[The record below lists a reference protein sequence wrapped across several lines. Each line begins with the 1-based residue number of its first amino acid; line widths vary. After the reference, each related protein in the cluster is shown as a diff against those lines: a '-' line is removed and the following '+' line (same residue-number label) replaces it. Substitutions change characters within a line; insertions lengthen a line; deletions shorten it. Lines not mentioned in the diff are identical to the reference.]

1 MRIKTDEK
9 RQLIIDTAY
18 RLFRANGFEKT
29 SMSEITAQVGGSK
42 ATLYNYFS
50 SKEELFV
57 ECMFGIAESYLDGI
71 FSHLQYPAEDIRAAL
86 QGFGE
91 DVTRLVCSPD
101 IVAAQRLM
109 IAEAGRAGIGKLF
122 YEKIESVQEQTAA
135 FIGNAMD
142 AGKLR
147 SADTHL
153 AATQLRALLEAEI
166 SNPFLLY
173 VRTAIPDDAEIT
185 AITERAVDAFL
196 RAYMPEGSESGGQ
209 PATN

>member
-1 MRIKTDEK
+1 MRVKTDEK
-9 RQLIIDTAY
+9 RQLIVDTAY

-57 ECMFGIAESYLDGI
+57 ECMFGIAENYLDGI
-71 FSHLQYPAEDIRAAL
+71 FSHLQDQAGDIRTAL

-91 DVTRLVCSPD
+91 NVTRLICSPE

-122 YEKIESVQEQTAA
+122 YEKLNSLQEQTAA
-135 FIGNAMD
+135 FIGNAMNT
-142 AGKLR
+142 GKLR
-147 SADTHL
+147 RGDPRL
-153 AATQLRALLEAEI
+153 AAIQLKALMEAEI
-166 SNPFLLY
+166 HDSYLLC
-173 VRTAIPDDAEIT
+173 VRTTPPDEAEIT
-185 AITERAVDAFL
+185 ALTEFAVDTFL
-196 RAYMPEGSESGGQ
+196 RAYAPSAE
-209 PATN
+209 

>member
-1 MRIKTDEK
+1 LRVKTDEK
-9 RQLIIDTAY
+9 RQLIVETAY

-57 ECMFGIAESYLDGI
+57 ECMFGIAENYLDGI
-71 FSHLQYPAEDIRAAL
+71 FSHLQDPAVEIRTAL

-91 DVTRLVCSPD
+91 NVTRLICSPE

-122 YEKIESVQEQTAA
+122 YEKINSLQGQTAA
-135 FIGNAMD
+135 FIEGAMNT
-142 AGKLR
+142 GKLR
-147 SADTHL
+147 QGDPRL
-153 AATQLRALLEAEI
+153 AAVQLKALLEAEI
-166 SNPFLLY
+166 HDSFLLC
-173 VRTAIPDDAEIT
+173 VRTTPPDEAEIK
-185 AITERAVDAFL
+185 AKTEFAVDTFL
-196 RAYMPEGSESGGQ
+196 RAYAQNAE
-209 PATN
+209 

>member
-9 RQLIIDTAY
+9 RKLIVDTAY
-18 RLFRANGFEKT
+18 QLFRANGFEKT

-57 ECMFGIAESYLDGI
+57 ECMFGIAENYLGGI
-71 FSHLQYPAEDIRAAL
+71 FSHLQHPAEDIRTAL

-91 DVTRLVCSPD
+91 NVTRLICSPE

-122 YEKIESVQEQTAA
+122 YEKINSLQEQTAE
-135 FIGNAMD
+135 FIGNAMN

-147 SADTHL
+147 RGDPRL
-153 AATQLRALLEAEI
+153 AAVQLKALMEAEI
-166 SNPFLLY
+166 HDSYLLC
-173 VRTAIPDDAEIT
+173 VRTAVPEDTEI
-185 AITERAVDAFL
+185 AALTERAVDAFL
-196 RAYMPEGSESGGQ
+196 RAYTPT
-209 PATN
+209 A